1 MHFLIEIAYEPAAA
15 DSLRTLALEAG
26 ERFSAAMSGKR
37 SEGFAVEGSW
47 VALESCAAY
56 LIVDARDGV
65 PVYELCREIT
75 RCATGIKAR
84 LIPVLPI
91 ERLKNRLGLGRPHL
105 PASERG
111 AENNLILPRIP
122 HDEVPK

>member
-37 SEGFAVEGSW
+37 SDGFAVEGTW

-56 LIVDARDGV
+56 LILDAKDGV
-65 PVYELCREIT
+65 PVYEFCREVT
-75 RCATGIKAR
+75 RCAPGVKAR
-84 LIPVLPI
+84 LTPVLPV
-91 ERLKNRLGLGRPHL
+91 ERLNKRLG
-105 PASERG
+105 
-111 AENNLILPRIP
+111 
-122 HDEVPK
+122 